1 MKRNHL
7 TILLLLVFSFQI
19 GFSKSAEGQKKENW
33 RPLFGK
39 ELNQAKY
46 DKNCWKVENG
56 VLTASEDKVIWA
68 IGEYENFVLDLE
80 FKTESGTNSGV
91 IVYCTNEEDW
101 IPNSVEVQIADD
113 YCDKWGK
120 AQKDFQCGAIFGHLP
135 ANQQKVV
142 KKPGEWNRFKIT
154 CKGQHIRVELNGKK
168 VTSMDMSLWT
178 SGKTN
183 PDGSAIPGW
192 LPKPFASL
200 PTKGAIGL
208 QGKHADATIWF
219 RNILIKEL

>member
-1 MKRNHL
+1 M
-7 TILLLLVFSFQI
+7 LLLLLMSSCEI
-19 GFSKSAEGQKKENW
+19 GFSRGVGQKKSIW
-33 RPLFGK
+33 KSLFGN
-39 ELNQAKY
+39 ELNQAKF
-46 DKNCWKVENG
+46 DKICWILENG
-56 VLTASEDKVIWA
+56 VITASEDKVIWDKD
-68 IGEYENFVLDLE
+68 EYENFVLDLE

-101 IPNSVEVQIADD
+101 IPNSVEIQIADD

-142 KKPGEWNRFKIT
+142 RKPGEWNRFKIT
-154 CKGQHIRVELNGKK
+154 CKGQKIEVVLNGKK
-168 VTSMDMSLWT
+168 VTTMDMSLWT

-183 PDGSAIPGW
+183 PDGSTIPGYE
-192 LPKPFASL
+192 PKPFSEL
-200 PTKGAIGL
+200 STKGAIGF

-219 RNILIKEL
+219 RNVRIKEL